1 MGSQRFT
8 WPPWFGAGPCAS
20 LSVPVTCVCPGT
32 SAPFRR
38 VHSRAAVT
46 PTWSFWGR
54 VCLGGVGGRPAVSRR
69 LGGVRGASVSA
80 AWGGAALRPQLFVSS
95 VSPLVLLCL
104 LLASLSVS
112 APRSVKKKI
121 VGNSTR
127 IALNLSNNL
136 GTVDVLLILIIS
148 PRTRGILPFVQVCF
162 CVDSPFRDV

>member
-20 LSVPVTCVCPGT
+20 LSDPVTCVCPGT

-54 VCLGGVGGRPAVSRR
+54 VCLGGWRGGPRR
-69 LGGVRGASVSA
+69 VCLRGV
-80 AWGGAALRPQLFVSS
+80 GGAALRPQLFVSS

>member
-1 MGSQRFT
+1 M
-8 WPPWFGAGPCAS
+8 P
-20 LSVPVTCVCPGT
+20 LL
-32 SAPFRR
+32 RR
-38 VHSRAAVT
+38 R
-46 PTWSFWGR
+46 GR
-54 VCLGGVGGRPAVSRR
+54 SG
-69 LGGVRGASVSA
+69 GASVSA
-80 AWGGAALRPQLFVSS
+80 AGGGAALRPQLFVSS

>member
-1 MGSQRFT
+1 MASVVRGGALRLAECPCDLRLSRNFRSFPPRSFT
-8 WPPWFGAGPCAS
+8 CRCYADADVVVLGAR
-20 LSVPVTCVCPGT
+20 L
-32 SAPFRR
+32 
-38 VHSRAAVT
+38 
-46 PTWSFWGR
+46 
-54 VCLGGVGGRPAVSRR
+54 SRR
-69 LGGVRGASVSA
+69 LGGGGPRRVCLRGV
-80 AWGGAALRPQLFVSS
+80 GGAALRPQLFVSS

>member
-1 MGSQRFT
+1 MASVVRGGALRLAECPCDLRLSRNFRSFPPRSFT
-8 WPPWFGAGPCAS
+8 CRCYADVVVLGAR
-20 LSVPVTCVCPGT
+20 L
-32 SAPFRR
+32 
-38 VHSRAAVT
+38 
-46 PTWSFWGR
+46 
-54 VCLGGVGGRPAVSRR
+54 SRR
-69 LGGVRGASVSA
+69 LGGGPAARLSPRRGGSC
-80 AWGGAALRPQLFVSS
+80 
-95 VSPLVLLCL
+95 SPPTAFRFQCFPACSLCL

>member
-46 PTWSFWGR
+46 PTPTWSFWGR
-54 VCLGGVGGRPAVSRR
+54 VCLRGV
-69 LGGVRGASVSA
+69 
-80 AWGGAALRPQLFVSS
+80 GGAALRPQLFVSS

>member
-46 PTWSFWGR
+46 PTPTWSFWGR
-54 VCLGGVGGRPAVSRR
+54 VCLGGWGGGPRR
-69 LGGVRGASVSA
+69 VCLRGV
-80 AWGGAALRPQLFVSS
+80 GGAALRPQLFVSS

-121 VGNSTR
+121 VGSSTR

-148 PRTRGILPFVQVCF
+148 PRTRGILPFVQVWF

>member
-1 MGSQRFT
+1 M
-8 WPPWFGAGPCAS
+8 AS
-20 LSVPVTCVCPGT
+20 V
-32 SAPFRR
+32 
-38 VHSRAAVT
+38 
-46 PTWSFWGR
+46 
-54 VCLGGVGGRPAVSRR
+54 
-69 LGGVRGASVSA
+69 VRG
-80 AWGGAALRPQLFVSS
+80 GALRLAECPCDLRLSRNFRSFPPRSFTCRCYADV
-95 VSPLVLLCL
+95 VVLGARLSPRRGGSRSPPTAFRFQCFPACSLCL